1 MPDFDT
7 LLADAS
13 QLPLAGRLRLIDALW
28 DTVPEESQ
36 PPLSSEW
43 LTEIE
48 RRSAEYDA
56 GQVPLVAWEE
66 VRAAALNRLQ
76 QPGQ

>member
-13 QLPLAGRLRLIDALW
+13 QLPLTGRLQLIDALW
-28 DTVPEESQ
+28 ETVPEESQ
-36 PPLSSEW
+36 PALSPEW

-48 RRSAEYDA
+48 RRSAEFDS
-56 GQVPLVAWEE
+56 GQVQSMAWDDI
-66 VRAAALNRLQ
+66 RAAALNRLK
-76 QPGQ
+76 QPEE

>member
-13 QLPLAGRLRLIDALW
+13 QLPLVGRLRLIDALLE
-28 DTVPEESQ
+28 TVPEESQ

-56 GQVPLVAWEE
+56 GQVASVAWEDI
-66 VRAAALNRLQ
+66 RAAALNRLK
-76 QPGQ
+76 QPGE